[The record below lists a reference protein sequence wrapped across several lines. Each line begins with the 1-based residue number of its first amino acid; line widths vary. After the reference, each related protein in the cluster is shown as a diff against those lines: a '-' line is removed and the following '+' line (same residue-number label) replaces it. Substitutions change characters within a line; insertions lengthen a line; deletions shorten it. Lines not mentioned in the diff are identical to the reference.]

1 MKSGITAAGAARD
14 TGTLGLHSTHS
25 AQTMKRAAGGAVL
38 AICVALLAGCETLQ
52 ELLPKKQDAAD
63 PGTTLQTHAE
73 ELSRI
78 RGWTLHGTLAARPT
92 GGDASRVTLRWS
104 QSPDSYLMRF
114 MGPLGV
120 GLFEVEGSANTV
132 EAKFPDGRRT
142 SATSPEALL
151 EREIGWSVPL
161 QGLRYWIIGLP
172 APDGTPSQVEFD
184 DRGRLA
190 RLEQAGWTVVYE
202 QYGALDGLPLPE
214 RIRFSNASVD
224 ATVIVRRWKVEG
236 TGA

>member
-1 MKSGITAAGAARD
+1 
-14 TGTLGLHSTHS
+14 
-25 AQTMKRAAGGAVL
+25 MKRVAASAVL
-38 AICVALLAGCETLQ
+38 AVCAALLAGCETLP
-52 ELLPKKQDAAD
+52 ELFPKQHEAAE
-63 PGTTLQTHAE
+63 PGAAARQTHAE

-78 RGWTLHGTLAARPT
+78 RGWTLHGTLAARPA

-120 GLFEVEGSANTV
+120 GLFEVEGSASAV
-132 EAKFPDGRRT
+132 AAKFPDGRRT
-142 SATSPEALL
+142 SAVSPEALL
-151 EREIGWSVPL
+151 EQEIGWSVPL
-161 QGLRYWIIGLP
+161 QGLRYWIVGLP
-172 APDGTPSQVEFD
+172 APDGTPSQVELD

-202 QYGALDGLPLPE
+202 RYGALDGLPLPE

-236 TGA
+236 LGA